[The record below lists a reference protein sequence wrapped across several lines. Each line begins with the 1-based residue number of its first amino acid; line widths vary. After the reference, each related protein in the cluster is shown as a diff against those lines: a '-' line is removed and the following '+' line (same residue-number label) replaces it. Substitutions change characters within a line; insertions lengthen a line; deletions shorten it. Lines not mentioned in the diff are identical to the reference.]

1 MWERPWMPH
10 ANIAAYIFTPHIR
23 ALERHP
29 RVTTDDPSRA
39 FLRWCWAPEP
49 SSWWRQTSGWPSERH
64 TRASV
69 NWGWSAWGAQATMH
83 AWGFHLISLIFD
95 VNTSLMSDLQAEE
108 LWVTHQSCRR
118 MLNTCNYCLWV
129 VYMPRGGNISISEW
143 HSSRPLTSQGSQ
155 VQIIGTNKS
164 STRQWCQM

>member
-10 ANIAAYIFTPHIR
+10 ANIAAYIFTQGLWNATHVSPQ
-23 ALERHP
+23 
-29 RVTTDDPSRA
+29 TTLHVCSCAGAEHLSRRLGDDKR
-39 FLRWCWAPEP
+39 
-49 SSWWRQTSGWPSERH
+49 ERH

-69 NWGWSAWGAQATMH
+69 NCGWSAWEAQATMH

-129 VYMPRGGNISISEW
+129 VYTPRGGGGILVSVSDTAAVF
-143 HSSRPLTSQGSQ
+143 SLLRA
-155 VQIIGTNKS
+155 V
-164 STRQWCQM
+164 RCR